1 MILRLLA
8 SLSLLFLGSAA
19 AFAQSADD
27 FFAGGAQAYI
37 SNNIPQAREAVD
49 QGLKLYP
56 SDIKLKKLDELLKQ
70 QQQQQQQ
77 NQENQ
82 SQNQQQQQNQSQ
94 QNQKQQNQKQQ
105 QQQQKNQNSSR
116 QQSQDQS
123 EKKQGQSSG
132 QEKKDKSTANQGRQ
146 PQAYSGQMTPE
157 QAKKLLDA
165 QKNDEM
171 VLPAGKKAENEQRKP
186 IRDW

>member
-8 SLSLLFLGSAA
+8 SLSLLFLVLTAASA
-19 AFAQSADD
+19 QTADD

-37 SNNIPQAREAVD
+37 SNNIPQAQEAVD

-56 SDIKLKKLDELLKQ
+56 TDAKLKKLDELLKQ

-77 NQENQ
+77 QNQESQ
-82 SQNQQQQQNQSQ
+82 SQDQQQQQNQSK
-94 QNQKQQNQKQQ
+94 QNQKPQDQKQ
-105 QQQQKNQNSSR
+105 QQQQKNQNSSQ

-123 EKKQGQSSG
+123 EKKRGQDSGQGKKEPPQDQGQQS
-132 QEKKDKSTANQGRQ
+132 
-146 PQAYSGQMTPE
+146 QAYSGQMTPE
-157 QAKKLLDA
+157 QAKQLLDA

-171 VLPAGKKAENEQRKP
+171 VLPAGRKAEDEQRKP